1 MADDEIK
8 ILSTP
13 KDFDPP
19 PVAEPEPETMSAFD
33 QVRYGL
39 SQ

>member
-1 MADDEIK
+1 MADEIK
-8 ILSTP
+8 ILSSP

-19 PVAEPEPETMSAFD
+19 PPPVEEPPKQWPFD